1 MLKQLILGLKIFF
14 SITIFHKKI
23 AIFSDTFYFAPKA
36 LKQGVW
42 SIAVA
47 TKGHLAF
54 WTFVATKLP
63 QMLFLRGLGTK

>member
-1 MLKQLILGLKIFF
+1 M
-14 SITIFHKKI
+14 KKI
-23 AIFSDTFYFAPKA
+23 AIFCGTFYFASKA

-47 TKGHLAF
+47 TKVHLAF

-63 QMLFLRGLGTK
+63 QMLFLSGLGAK